1 MSMAAAKRTT
11 WAEEWWQTLLERD
24 KYEHSQKSAR
34 RSITPPCQ
42 NRGPAKDERKPYG
55 YARVQ
60 VDSDADADNLESQR
74 PALTNC
80 AQVLEDAGSGASDFR
95 L

>member
-1 MSMAAAKRTT
+1 MSG
-11 WAEEWWQTLLERD
+11 TLF
-24 KYEHSQKSAR
+24 
-34 RSITPPCQ
+34 
-42 NRGPAKDERKPYG
+42 G
-55 YARVQ
+55 YIRVS